1 MSTSVRILGVDPGLI
16 ITGYG
21 LIDCHHGEPSL
32 VEAGVIRVPTKLPLE
47 DRLNTIFSGL
57 QEVVKEFEP
66 GALALE
72 EVYTHYERP
81 RVAVM
86 MGHARGVICLVG
98 SVNHIPVYSYAS
110 THIKGA
116 LTGHGRASK
125 EQISR
130 MVQMRLKLQSEPKP
144 LDVTDALAV
153 ALCHLVRSNTP
164 FGPQTPFGREL
175 NSLPREGRSL

>member
-21 LIDCHHGEPSL
+21 LIDCHNGEPSL

-57 QEVVKEFEP
+57 QELVKEFEP

-86 MGHARGVICLVG
+86 MGHARGVICLAG

-110 THIKGA
+110 THIKSA

-130 MVQMRLKLQSEPKP
+130 MVQMRLKLASEPKP

-153 ALCHLVRSNTP
+153 ALCHLVRGSRS
-164 FGPQTPFGREL
+164 FGGEL
-175 NSLPREGRSL
+175 YSLPHGSQGGRK